1 MVIWALWKNRND
13 IIWNQKGMESSE
25 VLVSAHLCFNQW
37 KSAQDKTFDNYLGFM
52 TQADGKEHLE
62 LPTEGKVKI
71 NTDAAIF
78 EESRRFS
85 YAFIARNHR
94 GDLVEAVSSCKQGI
108 VDPVLAEAIGVREAL
123 SWVKERGWQVVD
135 LETDCL
141 ALIQAIRC
149 STINLSYLGRVVDEC
164 RSLLLLLKERQIT
177 LNFVKR
183 SANKVAHFLA
193 RQSSSIADRIWY
205 GGNTYP
211 DLSHV
216 MLNDLKF

>member
-1 MVIWALWKNRND
+1 
-13 IIWNQKGMESSE
+13 MESSE
-25 VLVSAHLCFNQW
+25 VLVVVSANLCFNQW
-37 KSAQDKTFDNYLGFM
+37 KSAQDKTFDSYLGFM
-52 TQADGKEHLE
+52 TQADGNEHWE

-78 EESRRFS
+78 DESRRFS
-85 YAFIARNHR
+85 YAFIVRNHR
-94 GDLVEAVSSCKQGI
+94 GDLIEAVSRCKQGT
-108 VDPVLAEAIGVREAL
+108 VDPLLAEAIGVCEAL
-123 SWVKERGWQVVD
+123 SWVKERGWQAVE

-164 RSLLLLLKERQIT
+164 RSLLTLLKERQIA

-183 SANKVAHFLA
+183 SANKVIHFIA
-193 RQSSSIADRIWY
+193 RQSSSVADRIWY

-211 DLSHV
+211 ELSHV
-216 MLNDLKF
+216 ILNDLKF